1 MKATRLVSFLMTLL
15 LSSAVVAFGQT
26 TGTISGTVTDEKGAV
41 IPSATVT
48 ARNIDRNISRTMQT
62 GSEGHYRF
70 ENLPVG
76 PYEVSVEATG
86 FSKYVQTGI
95 TLILNQNA
103 VVDVSMKTGGVQ
115 EIVTVTENAAIINT
129 SNAEV
134 STQFDSRRLS
144 ELPLGPTRNVLA
156 VALSAPGVSQ
166 LGAGQTGFAAGIS
179 YSSNGGRVRSNNF
192 MVDGQDNNEPGVA
205 GAAQPLN
212 NPDVIQEVRLITN
225 QFLAEYGRNSSSV
238 FNAITKA
245 GTNAYHGSL
254 FWFHNGNALNACS
267 NTDKRAGFC
276 NSASPNPSRQH
287 APFRIENQIGGTI
300 GGPLHLPRFGEGGP
314 TYISG
319 QDRTFF
325 FGSYQRWSDRQLG
338 SGTTLN
344 GAPTAEG
351 RQILQA
357 AAGNLPQVAAL
368 LKHLPAAQTPINR
381 SAPFTVNGQS
391 FSVPLGSLTGST
403 AFFFD
408 NHQAS
413 FRLDHNLSSN
423 HILTARY
430 LFSDSD
436 TGGTGQATPPGL
448 TTQNVNRQQTLALS
462 HVGTF
467 SPTVVNE
474 LRVGYQ
480 RFATVTS
487 ASDPVSEEIPSL
499 EISELGLT
507 GFNAANSRTAIGLAV
522 NLPQF
527 RTNNIYQIQ
536 DNLAWSKGNHAIKLG
551 TNIIENRIQSFFFP
565 TIRGLLRYATLDAFV
580 NDFAQAANINKPL
593 PGGEAINNYNWFDV
607 HFYAQDEWKIRP
619 NFSLTYGLRYE
630 RPGEATLSLLES
642 NERIVNLAGGDS
654 RFALQPVPKVDKN
667 NFQPRLGFNWNP
679 RTDPDGILGFIT
691 GGDKL
696 VFRGGYAVTHDY
708 TFINIALNVASSF
721 PFVAAVSLPTDSN
734 FAGAASVSDAFTRL
748 PNVSNAGVNPNTFTR
763 TIVGEDFRSPYYQS
777 FSFEAQRELGTNVV
791 FRLGYVGSKGSALFQ
806 TLDGNPRRLE
816 TLSPAICNPT
826 FTGPNADSCRV
837 DRSAAV
843 VRLRANAASS
853 IYHSMQA
860 SMEKRLSRGFSAGVH
875 YTWSSFI
882 DSASEIFNPSSGEV
896 AVSQDSFNRS
906 SDRARSTYDRPH
918 RLTGNFVYE
927 LPWFQNQ
934 SGFKGHLLGGWQIN
948 GFFTF
953 QSGAPF
959 TVLNGSDPAGTL
971 SGINTLVGDAIR
983 PNVFTNLDVSRMTVS
998 ELFGIDQ
1005 GLRAQAILRAQQ
1017 IFASLANPQPGPLP
1031 GPPLPFTL
1039 FTAPQGRIVP
1049 GPNNT
1054 LRVEVDFLGLPTGRV
1069 GNAGRNI
1076 LRADGINNVDIGIFK
1091 NTRIGE
1097 NQRIQF
1103 RAEFNNATNTR
1114 DFGIPEGRA
1123 NSANF
1128 LNQWG
1133 TNGGNRRIVLGVRY
1147 IF

>member
-1 MKATRLVSFLMTLL
+1 
-15 LSSAVVAFGQT
+15 
-26 TGTISGTVTDEKGAV
+26 
-41 IPSATVT
+41 
-48 ARNIDRNISRTMQT
+48 
-62 GSEGHYRF
+62 
-70 ENLPVG
+70 
-76 PYEVSVEATG
+76 
-86 FSKYVQTGI
+86 KYVQTGI

-103 VVDVSMKTGGVQ
+103 VVDVSLKAGGVQ
-115 EIVTVTENAAIINT
+115 EVVNVTENAAIINT

-166 LGAGQTGFAAGIS
+166 LGAGQTGFANGIS

-212 NPDVIQEVRLITN
+212 NPDLIQEVRLITN

-245 GTNAYHGSL
+245 GTNNYHGSL
-254 FWFHNGNALNACS
+254 FWFHNSNALNACS

-276 NSASPNPSRQH
+276 NPNAALESRQH
-287 APFRIENQIGGTI
+287 APFRIENQMGGTF

-314 TYISG
+314 AIINGSN
-319 QDRTFF
+319 RTFF

-344 GAPTAEG
+344 GALTAQG
-351 RQILQA
+351 RATLAA
-357 AAGNLPQVAAL
+357 AAGNLPQVQAL
-368 LKHLPAAQTPINR
+368 LNHLPAAQTPTNQTA
-381 SAPFTVNGQS
+381 SFNFGGQNFT
-391 FSVPLGSLTGST
+391 VPLGSLTGST

-413 FRLDHNLSSN
+413 FRVDHNFNSN
-423 HILTARY
+423 HQLTGRY

-448 TTQNVNRQQTLALS
+448 TTQNLARVQTVSLA

-474 LRVGYQ
+474 LRLGYQ

-487 ASDPVSEEIPSL
+487 ATDPRSEEIPSI
-499 EISELGLT
+499 EISELGLI

-536 DNLAWSKGNHAIKLG
+536 DNLSWTTGNHAIKVG

-565 TIRGLLRYATLDAFV
+565 TIRGLLRYATLNAFV
-580 NDFAQAANINKPL
+580 NDFAEAANINKPL

-607 HFYAQDEWKIRP
+607 HFYGQDEWKIRP

-630 RPGEATLSLLES
+630 RPGEATLSLLTA
-642 NERIVNLAGGDS
+642 NERIVQTAGGDE
-654 RFALQPVPKVDKN
+654 RFAMNPVPQIDTN

-679 RTDPDGILGFIT
+679 RTDSDGILGFIT

-721 PFVAAVSLPTDSN
+721 PFVAAVSLPANVT
-734 FAGAASVSDAFTRL
+734 FAGAASVPNAFTRL
-748 PNVSNAGVNPNTFTR
+748 PNVSNAGVNPNEFTR
-763 TIVGEDFRSPYYQS
+763 TVVGEDFRSPYYQS
-777 FSFEAQRELGTNVV
+777 FSFEAQREVGTNVV
-791 FRLGYVGSKGSALFQ
+791 LRVGYVGSKGSALFQ
-806 TLDGNPRRLE
+806 TLDGNPRRLN
-816 TLSPAICNPT
+816 TLSPNTCTPT

-837 DRSAAV
+837 NRTQAV
-843 VRLRANAASS
+843 IRLRANAASS
-853 IYHSMQA
+853 IYHSLQA
-860 SMEKRLSRGFSAGVH
+860 SMEKRLSRGVSAGVH

-882 DSASEIFNPSSGEV
+882 DTASEIFNPSSGEV

-906 SDRARSTYDRPH
+906 TDRGRSTYDRPH

-927 LPWFQNQ
+927 LPWFQEQN
-934 SGFKGHLLGGWQIN
+934 GFKGHLLGGWQIN

-959 TVLNGSDPAGTL
+959 TVLNGSDPAGAL

-983 PNVFTNLDVSRMTVS
+983 PNIASGLPLGGMTVP
-998 ELFGIDQ
+998 EIIAAG
-1005 GLRAQAILRAQQ
+1005 G
-1017 IFASLANPQPGPLP
+1017 ASLFQRI
-1031 GPPLPFTL
+1031 
-1039 FTAPQGRIVP
+1039 TAAQ
-1049 GPNNT
+1049 
-1054 LRVEVDFLGLPTGRV
+1054 RV

-1076 LRADGINNVDIGIFK
+1076 LRADGINNIDLGIFK
-1091 NTRIGE
+1091 NTSIGE
-1097 NQRIQF
+1097 NQRIQL

-1114 DFGIPEGRA
+1114 DFGIPEGRV
-1123 NSANF
+1123 NSTNF

-1133 TNGGNRRIVLGVRY
+1133 TSGGNRRIVLGLRY

>member
-1 MKATRLVSFLMTLL
+1 LPAAAVQSSGGEWNVCCFCGLRPFLEKSFETNLHSGIRRPQASTANTNEKEMIMKATRFLPFLIAVLL
-15 LSSAVVAFGQT
+15 GSSIVAFSQT
-26 TGTISGTVTDEKGAV
+26 TGRISGTVTDEKGAV
-41 IPSATVT
+41 IANASVAV
-48 ARNIDRNISRTMQT
+48 RNTQTNITHERQT
-62 GSEGHYRF
+62 GEDGQYRF
-70 ENLPVG
+70 ESLPVG
-76 PYEVSVEATG
+76 PYEVTVQATG
-86 FSKYVQTGI
+86 FSKHVQSGI
-95 TLILNQNA
+95 TLVLNQNA
-103 VVDVSMKTGGVQ
+103 VVDVSLKAGGVQ
-115 EIVTVTENAAIINT
+115 EVVNVVENAAIINT

-166 LGAGQTGFAAGIS
+166 LGAGQTGFSAGIN

-212 NPDVIQEVRLITN
+212 NPDLIQEVRLITN

-245 GTNAYHGSL
+245 GTNNYHGSL
-254 FWFHNGNALNACS
+254 FWFHNSNALNACS

-276 NSASPNPSRQH
+276 NPNAVLESRRH
-287 APFRIENQIGGTI
+287 APFRIENQMGGTF

-319 QDRTFF
+319 ANRTFF

-344 GAPTAEG
+344 GAPTAAG
-351 RQILQA
+351 RAVLA
-357 AAGNLPQVAAL
+357 NAAGHLPQVQAL
-368 LKHLPAAQTPINR
+368 LNHLPAAQAST
-381 SAPFTVNGQS
+381 GQS
-391 FSVPLGSLTGST
+391 ASFTLGGQTFNVPLGSLTGST

-408 NHQAS
+408 NHQTS
-413 FRLDHNLSSN
+413 FRVDHNFNSN
-423 HILTARY
+423 HQLTGRY

-448 TTQNVNRQQTLALS
+448 TTQNVARVQTLSLA
-462 HVGTF
+462 HMGTF

-487 ASDPVSEEIPSL
+487 ASDPRSEEIPSL
-499 EISELGLT
+499 EISELGLI
-507 GFNAANSRTAIGLAV
+507 GFNAAASRTAIGLAV

-536 DNLAWSKGNHAIKLG
+536 DNLSWTTGNHAIKVG
-551 TNIIENRIQSFFFP
+551 TNIVENRIQSFFFP
-565 TIRGLLRYATLDAFV
+565 TIRGLLRYATLNAFV
-580 NDFAQAANINKPL
+580 NDFAEAANINKPL

-607 HFYAQDEWKIRP
+607 HFYGQDEWKIRP

-630 RPGEATLSLLES
+630 RPGEATLSLLPA
-642 NERIVNLAGGDS
+642 NERIVQIAGGDT
-654 RFALQPVPKVDKN
+654 RFGLTPVPKIDKN

-679 RTDPDGILGFIT
+679 RTDPDGILGFVT

-721 PFVAAVSLPTDSN
+721 PFVAAVSLPANAT
-734 FAGAASVSDAFTRL
+734 FAGAASVPNAFTTL
-748 PNVSNAGVNPNTFTR
+748 PNVSNAGVDPNSFTR

-806 TLDGNPRRLE
+806 TIDGNPRLPNC
-816 TLSPAICNPT
+816 TPT
-826 FTGPNADSCRV
+826 STNNCRV
-837 DRSAAV
+837 NRSQAV
-843 VRLRANAASS
+843 IRLRANAASS

-860 SMEKRLSRGFSAGVH
+860 SMEKRLSRGFSAGLH

-882 DSASEIFNPSSGEV
+882 DTASEIFNPSSGEV

-918 RLTGNFVYE
+918 RLTGNFVFE
-927 LPWFQNQ
+927 LPWFQDQ
-934 SGFKGHLLGGWQIN
+934 TGWRGHLLGGWQVN

-959 TVLNGSDPAGTL
+959 TVLNGSDPAGAL

-983 PNVFTNLDVSRMTVS
+983 PNIATTQPLTGMTVP
-998 ELFGIDQ
+998 EILAAGGAGLFQRITA
-1005 GLRAQAILRAQQ
+1005 AQ
-1017 IFASLANPQPGPLP
+1017 
-1031 GPPLPFTL
+1031 
-1039 FTAPQGRIVP
+1039 
-1049 GPNNT
+1049 
-1054 LRVEVDFLGLPTGRV
+1054 RV

-1076 LRADGINNVDIGIFK
+1076 LRADGINNVDFGIFK
-1091 NTRIGE
+1091 NTSIGE
-1097 NQRIQF
+1097 TQRIQF

-1114 DFGIPEGRA
+1114 DFGIPEGRV
-1123 NSANF
+1123 NSTNF

>member
-1 MKATRLVSFLMTLL
+1 MNMKGTRLLPLL
-15 LSSAVVAFGQT
+15 IAVLLGSSVVAFGQT
-26 TGTISGTVTDEKGAV
+26 TGRISGTVTDEKGAV
-41 IPSATVT
+41 IANATVS
-48 ARNIDRNISRTMQT
+48 ARNTQTNIAHDRQT
-62 GSEGHYRF
+62 GEDGQYRF
-70 ENLPVG
+70 DTLPVG
-76 PYEVSVEATG
+76 PYEITVQATG
-86 FSKYVQTGI
+86 FAKYVQTGI

-103 VVDVSMKTGGVQ
+103 IVDVSMKTGGVQ
-115 EIVTVTENAAIINT
+115 EVVNVTENAALINQ

-144 ELPLGPTRNVLA
+144 ELPLGPTRNVLT

-212 NPDVIQEVRLITN
+212 NPDLIQEVRLITN

-238 FNAITKA
+238 FNAITKS
-245 GTNAYHGSL
+245 GTNNYHGSL
-254 FWFHNGNALNACS
+254 FWFHNSNALNACS

-276 NSASPNPSRQH
+276 NPNAALESRRQ
-287 APFRIENQIGGTI
+287 APFRIENQIGGTF

-319 QDRTFF
+319 ANRTFF

-344 GAPTAEG
+344 GAPTEAG
-351 RQILQA
+351 RQILA
-357 AAGNLPQVAAL
+357 NAAGHLPQVQAL
-368 LKHLPAAQTPINR
+368 LRHLPAAQTPTNQT
-381 SAPFTVNGQS
+381 APFTINGQN
-391 FSVPLGSLTGST
+391 FVVPLGSLTGST

-413 FRLDHNLSSN
+413 LRVDHNFNSN
-423 HILTARY
+423 HQITGRY

-448 TTQNVNRQQTLALS
+448 TTVSPSRVQTVALS

-480 RFATVTS
+480 RFATITN
-487 ASDPVSEEIPSL
+487 ASDPRSEEIPSL
-499 EISELGLT
+499 EISELGLV
-507 GFNAANSRTAIGLAV
+507 GFNAAASRTAIGLAV

-536 DNLAWSKGNHAIKLG
+536 NNLSWLRGNHAFKFG
-551 TNIIENRIQSFFFP
+551 TNIVENRIQSFFFP
-565 TIRGLLRYATLDAFV
+565 TIRGLLRYATLNAFV
-580 NDFAQAANINKPL
+580 NDFAEAANINKPL
-593 PGGEAINNYNWFDV
+593 PGGEAVNNYNWFDV
-607 HFYAQDEWKIRP
+607 HFYGQDEWKIRP

-630 RPGEATLSLLES
+630 RPGEATLSLLEA
-642 NERIVNLAGGDS
+642 NERIVQTAGGDA
-654 RFALQPVPKVDKN
+654 RFAFTPVPQIDKN
-667 NFQPRLGFNWNP
+667 NFQPRIGFNWNP
-679 RTDPDGILGFIT
+679 RTDPEGILGFVT

-696 VFRGGYAVTHDY
+696 VFRGGYAITHDY

-721 PFVAAVSLPTDSN
+721 PFVAAVSLPANVT
-734 FAGAASVSDAFTRL
+734 FAGAASVPNAFTRL
-748 PNVSNAGVNPNTFTR
+748 PNVSNAGVNPAEFTR

-806 TLDGNPRRLE
+806 TLDGNPRRLN
-816 TLSPAICNPT
+816 TLTPNTCTPT

-837 DRSAAV
+837 DRTAAV

-853 IYHSMQA
+853 IYHSLQA
-860 SMEKRLSRGFSAGVH
+860 SMEKRLSRGVSAGIH

-882 DSASEIFNPSSGEV
+882 DTASEIFNPSSGEV

-906 SDRARSTYDRPH
+906 TDRGRSTYDRPH

-927 LPWFQNQ
+927 LPWFQDQN
-934 SGFKGHLLGGWQIN
+934 GFKGRLLGGWQLN

-971 SGINTLVGDAIR
+971 AGINTLVGDAIR
-983 PNVFTNLDVSRMTVS
+983 PNVATNLALGGMTVP
-998 ELFGIDQ
+998 E
-1005 GLRAQAILRAQQ
+1005 ILA
-1017 IFASLANPQPGPLP
+1017 AGGA
-1031 GPPLPFTL
+1031 TL
-1039 FTAPQGRIVP
+1039 FQRITAAQ
-1049 GPNNT
+1049 
-1054 LRVEVDFLGLPTGRV
+1054 RV

-1076 LRADGINNVDIGIFK
+1076 LRADGINNVDLGIFK
-1091 NTRIGE
+1091 NTTIGE
-1097 NQRIQF
+1097 NQRLQF

-1114 DFGIPEGRA
+1114 DFGIPEGRV

-1133 TNGGNRRIVLGVRY
+1133 TNGGNRRIVLGLRY

>member
-1 MKATRLVSFLMTLL
+1 MKATRFLPFLLAVL
-15 LSSAVVAFGQT
+15 LSSSVVAFGQT

-41 IPSATVT
+41 IHNASVT
-48 ARNIDRNISRTMQT
+48 ARNTERSISRTLQT
-62 GSEGHYRF
+62 GSDGNYRF

-76 PYEVSVEATG
+76 PYEITVEATG
-86 FSKYVQTGI
+86 FAKYVQSGI

-103 VVDVSMKTGGVQ
+103 VVDVSMKTGGVT
-115 EIVTVTENAAIINT
+115 EVVNVTENAAIINT

-212 NPDVIQEVRLITN
+212 NPDLIQEVRLITN

-245 GTNAYHGSL
+245 GTNDYHGSV
-254 FWFHNGNALNACS
+254 FWFHNSNALNACS

-276 NSASPNPSRQH
+276 NPNATNLSRRH
-287 APFRIENQIGGTI
+287 APFRIENQIGGTF

-314 TYISG
+314 SYISG
-319 QDRTFF
+319 ADRTFF

-351 RQILQA
+351 RAVLQA
-357 AAGNLPQVAAL
+357 AAGNLPHVAAL
-368 LKHLPAAQTPINR
+368 LKHLPTAQASINKN
-381 SAPFTVNGQS
+381 ATFTFNGQN
-391 FSVPLGSLTGST
+391 FTVPLGSLTGST

-408 NHQAS
+408 NHQTS
-413 FRLDHNLSSN
+413 FRVDHNLSNN
-423 HILTARY
+423 HIFTARY

-448 TTQNVNRQQTLALS
+448 TTSNVARQQTLSLS

-467 SPTVVNE
+467 SPTLVNE

-499 EISELGLT
+499 EISELGLI

-536 DNLAWSKGNHAIKLG
+536 DNLAWTHGNHATKLG
-551 TNIIENRIQSFFFP
+551 TNIIQNRIQSFFFP
-565 TIRGLLRYATLDAFV
+565 TIRGLLRYATLNSFV
-580 NDFAQAANINKPL
+580 NDFAEAANINKPL

-607 HFYAQDEWKIRP
+607 HFYGQDEWKIRP

-630 RPGEATLSLLES
+630 RPGEATLSLLPA
-642 NERIVNLAGGDS
+642 NERIVGLAGGDQ
-654 RFALQPVPKVDKN
+654 RFELQPVPKIDKN
-667 NFQPRLGFNWNP
+667 NFQPRFGFNWNP
-679 RTDPDGILGFIT
+679 RTDPGGVLGFIT

-696 VFRGGYAVTHDY
+696 VFRGGYAVTNDY

-721 PFVAAVSLPTDSN
+721 PFVAAVSLPANTT
-734 FAGAASVSDAFTRL
+734 FAGAASVPNAFARL
-748 PNVSNAGVNPNTFTR
+748 PNVSNAGVNPNEFTR

-777 FSFEAQRELGTNVV
+777 FSFEMQRELGTNVV
-791 FRLGYVGSKGSALFQ
+791 FRLGYVGSKGTALFQ
-806 TLDGNPRRLE
+806 TLDGNPRRLN
-816 TLSPAICNPT
+816 TLAPATCTPT

-837 DRSAAV
+837 NKTAAV

-853 IYHSMQA
+853 IYHSLQA
-860 SMEKRLSRGFSAGVH
+860 STEKRLSRGFSAGVH

-906 SDRARSTYDRPH
+906 ADRARSTYDRPH

-927 LPWFQNQ
+927 LPWFQSQ
-934 SGFKGHLLGGWQIN
+934 SGLKGHMLGGWQIN

-959 TVLNGSDPAGTL
+959 TVLNGSDPAGAL

-983 PNVFTNLDVSRMTVS
+983 PNLNTNLPIGGMTIS
-998 ELFGIDQ
+998 EIIAAG
-1005 GLRAQAILRAQQ
+1005 G
-1017 IFASLANPQPGPLP
+1017 ASLFQRI
-1031 GPPLPFTL
+1031 
-1039 FTAPQGRIVP
+1039 TAAQ
-1049 GPNNT
+1049 
-1054 LRVEVDFLGLPTGRV
+1054 RV

-1076 LRADGINNVDIGIFK
+1076 LRADGINNLDLGIFK
-1091 NTRIGE
+1091 NTSIGE
-1097 NQRIQF
+1097 NQRLQF
-1103 RAEFNNATNTR
+1103 RVEFNNATNTR
-1114 DFGIPEGRA
+1114 DFGIPEGRV
-1123 NSANF
+1123 NSSNF

>member
-1 MKATRLVSFLMTLL
+1 MKATSYLSLLLAVL
-15 LSSAVVAFGQT
+15 LSSSVVALGQT

-41 IPSATVT
+41 IPNANVT
-48 ARNIDRNISRTMQT
+48 ARNIERNISRNLQT
-62 GSEGHYRF
+62 GSDGNYRF

-86 FSKYVQTGI
+86 FSKYVQSGI

-103 VVDVSMKTGGVQ
+103 VVDVSMKPGGVQ
-115 EIVTVTENAAIINT
+115 EVVNVTENAAIINT

-212 NPDVIQEVRLITN
+212 NPDLIQEVRLITN

-245 GTNAYHGSL
+245 GTNNYHGSL
-254 FWFHNGNALNACS
+254 FWFHNSNALNACS

-276 NSASPNPSRQH
+276 NANATDPSKQH
-287 APFRIENQIGGTI
+287 APFRIENQIGGTF

-314 TYISG
+314 SYISG
-319 QDRTFF
+319 KDRTFF

-338 SGTTLN
+338 SGTSLD
-344 GAPTAEG
+344 GAPTTEG
-351 RQILQA
+351 RAILQA
-357 AAGNLPQVAAL
+357 AAGNLPHVAAL
-368 LKHLPAAQTPINR
+368 LKHLPAAQAPINKTA
-381 SAPFTVNGQS
+381 SFTLNGQS
-391 FSVPLGSLTGST
+391 FTVPLGRLTGASS
-403 AFFFD
+403 FFFD

-413 FRLDHNLSSN
+413 FRVDHNFTSN
-423 HILTARY
+423 HIFTARY
-430 LFSDSD
+430 LYSDSD
-436 TGGTGQATPPGL
+436 TGGTGQVTPPGL
-448 TTQNVNRQQTLALS
+448 TTSNVARQQTLALS

-499 EISELGLT
+499 EISELGLI

-536 DNLAWSKGNHAIKLG
+536 DNLAWNHGNHAIKLG
-551 TNIIENRIQSFFFP
+551 TNIIQNRIQSFFFP
-565 TIRGLLRYATLDAFV
+565 TIRGLLRYATLNSFV
-580 NDFAQAANINKPL
+580 NDFAEAANINKPL

-607 HFYAQDEWKIRP
+607 HFYGQDEWKIRP
-619 NFSLTYGLRYE
+619 NFALTYGLRYE
-630 RPGEATLSLLES
+630 RPGEATLSLLPA
-642 NERIVNLAGGDS
+642 NERIVGIAGGDP
-654 RFALQPVPKVDKN
+654 RFAWEPVPKIDKN

-679 RTDPDGILGFIT
+679 RTDPEGILGFVT

-721 PFVAAVSLPTDSN
+721 PFVAAVSLPANAT
-734 FAGAASVSDAFTRL
+734 FAGNASVPNAFTRL
-748 PNVSNAGVNPNTFTR
+748 PNVSNAGVNPNEFTR
-763 TIVGEDFRSPYYQS
+763 TIVGSDFRSPYYQS

-791 FRLGYVGSKGSALFQ
+791 VRLGYVGSKGTGLFQ
-806 TLDGNPRRLE
+806 TLDGNPRRLDV
-816 TLSPAICNPT
+816 PANCNPT
-826 FTGPNADSCRV
+826 FTGANPDSCRV
-837 DRSAAV
+837 NRNAAV

-853 IYHSMQA
+853 IYHSLQS
-860 SMEKRLSRGFSAGVH
+860 SMEKRLSRGVSAGVH

-906 SDRARSTYDRPH
+906 ADRARSTYDRPH

-934 SGFKGHLLGGWQIN
+934 SGLKGHLLGGWQIN

-959 TVLNGSDPAGTL
+959 TVLNGSDPAGAL

-983 PNVFTNLDVSRMTVS
+983 PNVYTNLDVSRMTIS
-998 ELFGIDQ
+998 ELFAADQ
-1005 GLRAQAILRAQQ
+1005 LLRNQAIAQAQAIFLTIQ
-1017 IFASLANPQPGPLP
+1017 NKVVGPLP
-1031 GPPLPFTL
+1031 GPPLPNTL
-1039 FTAPQGRIVP
+1039 FTVSRGKIVQNKD
-1049 GPNNT
+1049 GSFS
-1054 LRVEVDFLGLPTGRV
+1054 VVVDFLGLPTGRT
-1069 GNAGRNI
+1069 GTAGRNI
-1076 LRADGINNVDIGIFK
+1076 LRADGINNVDLGIFK

-1097 NQRIQF
+1097 NQRLQF

>member
-1 MKATRLVSFLMTLL
+1 MKATRFLLLFLAVL
-15 LSSAVVAFGQT
+15 LSSSVVAFGQT

-41 IPSATVT
+41 ITNATVT
-48 ARNIDRNISRTMQT
+48 ARNTERNISRNLQT
-62 GSEGHYRF
+62 GGDGNYRF

-95 TLILNQNA
+95 TLVLNQNA
-103 VVDVSMKTGGVQ
+103 VVDVSMKPGGVQ
-115 EIVTVTENAAIINT
+115 EVVNVTENAAIINT

-144 ELPLGPTRNVLA
+144 ELPLGPTRNVLG

-212 NPDVIQEVRLITN
+212 NPDLIQEVRLITN

-245 GTNAYHGSL
+245 GTNNYHGSL
-254 FWFHNGNALNACS
+254 FWFHNSNALNACS

-276 NSASPNPSRQH
+276 NANATIPSRQH
-287 APFRIENQIGGTI
+287 APFRIENQIGGTV

-314 TYISG
+314 THISG
-319 QDRTFF
+319 RDRTFF

-351 RQILQA
+351 RAILQA
-357 AAGNLPQVAAL
+357 AAGGLPHVAAL
-368 LKHLPAAQTPINR
+368 LKHLPVAQQSINKN
-381 SAPFTVNGQS
+381 ATFTLNGQN
-391 FSVPLGSLTGST
+391 FTVPLGSLTGST

-413 FRLDHNLSSN
+413 FRVDHNFNSN
-423 HILTARY
+423 HIFTARY
-430 LFSDSD
+430 LYSDSD
-436 TGGTGQATPPGL
+436 TGGTGQATPTGL
-448 TTQNVNRQQTLALS
+448 TTSNVARQQTVALS
-462 HVGTF
+462 HIGTF

-474 LRVGYQ
+474 LRLGYQ

-499 EISELGLT
+499 EISELGLI
-507 GFNAANSRTAIGLAV
+507 GFNAAASRTAIGLAV

-536 DNLAWSKGNHAIKLG
+536 DNLAWNKGNHAIKLG
-551 TNIIENRIQSFFFP
+551 TNIIENRIQSFFVP
-565 TIRGLLRYATLDAFV
+565 TIRGLLRYATLNSFV
-580 NDFAQAANINKPL
+580 NDFAEAANINKPL

-607 HFYAQDEWKIRP
+607 HFYGQDEWKIRP
-619 NFSLTYGLRYE
+619 NFALTYGLRYE
-630 RPGEATLSLLES
+630 RPGEATLSLLPS
-642 NERIVNLAGGDS
+642 NERIVSVAGGDP
-654 RFALQPVPKVDKN
+654 RFAMQPVPKVDKN

-679 RTDPDGILGFIT
+679 RTDPDGILGFLT

-721 PFVAAVSLPTDSN
+721 PFIAAVSLPTN
-734 FAGAASVSDAFTRL
+734 QTFAGAASVPNAFTRL
-748 PNVSNAGVNPNTFTR
+748 PGISNAGVNPNEFTR
-763 TIVGEDFRSPYYQS
+763 TIVGGDFRSPYYQS

-791 FRLGYVGSKGSALFQ
+791 FRLGYVGSKGTALFQ
-806 TLDGNPRRLE
+806 TLDGNPRRLDVLG
-816 TLSPAICNPT
+816 TTCNPT
-826 FTGPNADSCRV
+826 FTGANADSCRV
-837 DRSAAV
+837 NRTAAV

-853 IYHSMQA
+853 IYHSLQG

-882 DSASEIFNPSSGEV
+882 DSASEVFNPSSGEV
-896 AVSQDSFNRS
+896 AVSQDSFNRAA
-906 SDRARSTYDRPH
+906 DRGRSTYDRPH

-927 LPWFQNQ
+927 LPWFQDQ
-934 SGFKGHLLGGWQIN
+934 TGFKGHLLGGWQVN

-959 TVLNGSDPAGTL
+959 TVLNGSDPAGAL

-983 PNVFTNLDVSRMTVS
+983 PNLVTTLPLSTMTVP
-998 ELFGIDQ
+998 E
-1005 GLRAQAILRAQQ
+1005 ILAAGG
-1017 IFASLANPQPGPLP
+1017 ASLFQRI
-1031 GPPLPFTL
+1031 
-1039 FTAPQGRIVP
+1039 TAAQ
-1049 GPNNT
+1049 
-1054 LRVEVDFLGLPTGRV
+1054 RV
-1069 GNAGRNI
+1069 GTAGRNI
-1076 LRADGINNVDIGIFK
+1076 LRADGINNLDLGIFK
-1091 NTRIGE
+1091 NTSIGE

-1114 DFGIPEGRA
+1114 DFGIPEGRV
-1123 NSANF
+1123 NSSNF

-1133 TNGGNRRIVLGVRY
+1133 TNGGNRRIVLGLRY

>member
-1 MKATRLVSFLMTLL
+1 MKALRLLPLL
-15 LSSAVVAFGQT
+15 LTFLLSTSIVALGQT
-26 TGTISGTVTDEKGAV
+26 TATISGTVTDEKGAV
-41 IPSATVT
+41 IPNATVT
-48 ARNIDRNISRTMQT
+48 ARNLDRNISRTLQT
-62 GSEGHYRF
+62 GSEGTYRF

-76 PYEVSVEATG
+76 PYEVTVEATG
-86 FSKYVQTGI
+86 FSKYVQSGI
-95 TLILNQNA
+95 TLILNQKA
-103 VVDVSMKTGGVQ
+103 VVDVSMRAGGVQ
-115 EIVTVTENAAIINT
+115 EVVNVTENAALINT

-144 ELPLGPTRNVLA
+144 ELPLGPTRNVLG

-212 NPDVIQEVRLITN
+212 NPDLIQEVRLITN

-245 GTNAYHGSL
+245 GTNNYHGSL
-254 FWFHNGNALNACS
+254 FWFHNSNALNACS

-276 NSASPNPSRQH
+276 NANSANPSRQH
-287 APFRIENQIGGTI
+287 APFRIENQIGGTV

-314 TYISG
+314 THISG
-319 QDRTFF
+319 TNRTFF

-351 RQILQA
+351 RQVLQA
-357 AAGNLPQVAAL
+357 AAGNLPHVAAL
-368 LKHLPAAQTPINR
+368 LKHLPVAQAPIGR
-381 SAPFTVNGQS
+381 SASFTLNGQN
-391 FSVPLGSLTGST
+391 FNVPLGSLTGST

-413 FRLDHNLSSN
+413 LRLDHNLSSN
-423 HILTARY
+423 HVITGRY

-499 EISELGLT
+499 EISELGLI
-507 GFNAANSRTAIGLAV
+507 GFNAAASRTAIGLAV

-527 RTNNIYQIQ
+527 RTNNIYQLQ
-536 DNLAWSKGNHAIKLG
+536 NNLSWTRDNHAFKFG
-551 TNIIENRIQSFFFP
+551 ANIIENRIQSFFFP
-565 TIRGLLRYATLDAFV
+565 TIRGLLRYATLNAFV
-580 NDFAQAANINKPL
+580 NDFAEAANINKPL

-607 HFYAQDEWKIRP
+607 HFYGQDEWKIKP
-619 NFSLTYGLRYE
+619 NFSLTFGLRYE

-642 NERIVNLAGGDS
+642 NERIVDVAGGDT
-654 RFALQPVPKVDKN
+654 RFALSPVPKVDKN
-667 NFQPRLGFNWNP
+667 NFQPRFGFNWNP
-679 RTDPDGILGFIT
+679 RTDADGPLGFLT

-721 PFVAAVSLPTDSN
+721 PFVAAVSLPANVT
-734 FAGAASVSDAFTRL
+734 FAGAASVANAFTRL
-748 PNVSNAGVNPNTFTR
+748 PNVSNAGVNPNEFTR
-763 TIVGEDFRSPYYQS
+763 TVVGEDFRSPYYQS

-816 TLSPAICNPT
+816 TLSPNSCTPT
-826 FTGPNADSCRV
+826 FTGPNPDSCRV
-837 DRSAAV
+837 NRTAAV

-896 AVSQDSFNRS
+896 AVSQDSFNRNA
-906 SDRARSTYDRPH
+906 DRARSTYDRPH

-927 LPWFQNQ
+927 LPWFQDQ
-934 SGFKGHLLGGWQIN
+934 SGFKGRILGGWQLN

-959 TVLNGSDPAGTL
+959 TVLNGSDPAGAL

-983 PNVFTNLDVSRMTVS
+983 PNLNTNLSLGNMTIPEVIAAGGAG
-998 ELFGIDQ
+998 LFQ
-1005 GLRAQAILRAQQ
+1005 
-1017 IFASLANPQPGPLP
+1017 
-1031 GPPLPFTL
+1031 
-1039 FTAPQGRIVP
+1039 RITNVQ
-1049 GPNNT
+1049 
-1054 LRVEVDFLGLPTGRV
+1054 RV
-1069 GNAGRNI
+1069 GSAGRNI
-1076 LRADGINNVDIGIFK
+1076 LRADGINNLDLGIFK

-1097 NQRIQF
+1097 NQRLQL

-1114 DFGIPEGRA
+1114 DFGIPEGRV
-1123 NSANF
+1123 NSTNF

-1133 TNGGNRRIVLGVRY
+1133 TNGGNRRVVVGLRY

>member
-1 MKATRLVSFLMTLL
+1 MKVTRLLLLLLAVL
-15 LSSAVVAFGQT
+15 LSSSVVALGQT
-26 TGTISGTVTDEKGAV
+26 TAGTISGTVTDEKGAV
-41 IPSATVT
+41 IPNATVT
-48 ARNIDRNISRTMQT
+48 ARNIERNISRNLQT
-62 GSEGHYRF
+62 GSDGKYRF
-70 ENLPVG
+70 ENMPVG

-86 FSKYVQTGI
+86 FSKYVQQGI
-95 TLILNQNA
+95 TLVLNQNA
-103 VVDVSMKTGGVQ
+103 VIDVSLKAGGVQ

-212 NPDVIQEVRLITN
+212 NPDLIQEVRLITN

-245 GTNAYHGSL
+245 GTNNYHGSL
-254 FWFHNGNALNACS
+254 FWFHNSNALNACS
-267 NTDKRAGFC
+267 NTDKGAGFC
-276 NSASPNPSRQH
+276 NAASTNPSRQH
-287 APFRIENQIGGTI
+287 APFRIENQIGGTF
-300 GGPLHLPRFGEGGP
+300 GGPLHIPRFGEGGP
-314 TYISG
+314 GYISG
-319 QDRTFF
+319 LNRTFF

-357 AAGNLPQVAAL
+357 AAGNLPHVAAL
-368 LKHLPAAQTPINR
+368 LKHLPAAQAPINR
-381 SAPFTVNGQS
+381 TAPFTINGQS
-391 FSVPLGSLTGST
+391 FNVPLGSLTGST

-413 FRLDHNLSSN
+413 FRVDHNFTSN
-423 HILTARY
+423 HIITGRY

-448 TTQNVNRQQTLALS
+448 TTQNVNRQQTLSLS

-536 DNLAWSKGNHAIKLG
+536 DNLAWTRGNHAIKLG

-565 TIRGLLRYATLDAFV
+565 TIRGLLRYATLNSFV

-607 HFYAQDEWKIRP
+607 HFYGQDEWKIRP

-630 RPGEATLSLLES
+630 RPGEATLSLLPA
-642 NERIVNLAGGDS
+642 NERIIGLAGDDP
-654 RFALQPVPKVDKN
+654 RFALAPVPKIDKN
-667 NFQPRLGFNWNP
+667 NFQPRIGFNWNP

-696 VFRGGYAVTHDY
+696 VFRGGYSVTHDY

-721 PFVAAVSLPTDSN
+721 PFVAAVSLPANAT
-734 FAGAASVSDAFTRL
+734 FAGAVSVPNAFATL

-763 TIVGEDFRSPYYQS
+763 TVVGEDFRSPYYQS

-791 FRLGYVGSKGSALFQ
+791 FRLGYVGSKGNALFQ
-806 TLDGNPRRLE
+806 TLDGNPRRLDV
-816 TLSPAICNPT
+816 PANCNPT
-826 FTGPNADSCRV
+826 LTDSCRV
-837 DRSAAV
+837 NRTQAV
-843 VRLRANAASS
+843 VRLRANAAAS
-853 IYHSMQA
+853 IYHSLQS
-860 SMEKRLSRGFSAGVH
+860 SMEKRLSRGVSAGVH

-882 DSASEIFNPSSGEV
+882 DTASEIFNPSTGEV

-906 SDRARSTYDRPH
+906 TDRARSTYDRPH

-927 LPWFQNQ
+927 LPWFQDQ
-934 SGFKGHLLGGWQIN
+934 KGFKGHLLGGWQLN

-959 TVLNGSDPAGTL
+959 TVLNGSDPAGAL

-983 PNVFTNLDVSRMTVS
+983 PNVFTNLDVSRMTIT

-1005 GLRAQAILRAQQ
+1005 GLRAQAIAQAQ
-1017 IFASLANPQPGPLP
+1017 AIFASIPNPQVGPLG
-1031 GPPLPFTL
+1031 GPALPFTL
-1039 FTAPQGRIVP
+1039 FTAPFGQIVP

-1054 LRVEVDFLGLPTGRV
+1054 LRLEVLFPGIPAGGRL

-1076 LRADGINNVDIGIFK
+1076 LRADGINNIDIGIFK

-1103 RAEFNNATNTR
+1103 RVEFNNATNTR

-1133 TNGGNRRIVLGVRY
+1133 TNGGNRRIVLGLRY

>member
-1 MKATRLVSFLMTLL
+1 MKASRFLPFLIAVL
-15 LSSAVVAFGQT
+15 LSSSIVVLGQT
-26 TGTISGTVTDEKGAV
+26 TGKISGTVTDEKGAV
-41 IPSATVT
+41 ISNATVT
-48 ARNIDRNISRTMQT
+48 VRNTQTNISHDRQT
-62 GSEGHYRF
+62 GEDGQYRF
-70 ENLPVG
+70 ETLPVG
-76 PYEVSVEATG
+76 PYEVTVQATG
-86 FSKYVQTGI
+86 FSKYVQSGI
-95 TLILNQNA
+95 TLVLNQNA
-103 VVDVSMKTGGVQ
+103 VVDVSLKAGGVQ
-115 EIVTVTENAAIINT
+115 EVVNVVENAAIINT

-166 LGAGQTGFAAGIS
+166 LGAGQTGFANGIS

-212 NPDVIQEVRLITN
+212 NPDLIQEVRLITN

-245 GTNAYHGSL
+245 GTNNYHGSL
-254 FWFHNGNALNACS
+254 FWFHNSNALNACS

-276 NSASPNPSRQH
+276 NPNATLESRQH
-287 APFRIENQIGGTI
+287 APFRIENQMGGTL

-314 TYISG
+314 SIIRGTN
-319 QDRTFF
+319 RTFF

-344 GAPTAEG
+344 GALTAQG
-351 RQILQA
+351 RAILQS
-357 AAGNLPQVAAL
+357 AAGDLPQVQAL
-368 LKHLPAAQTPINR
+368 LNHLPAAQTPI
-381 SAPFTVNGQS
+381 SQTASFTRNGQT
-391 FSVPLGSLTGST
+391 FQVPLGSLTGST

-413 FRLDHNLSSN
+413 FRVDHNFNSN
-423 HILTARY
+423 HQLTGRY

-448 TTQNVNRQQTLALS
+448 TTQNVARVQTVSLA
-462 HVGTF
+462 HMGTF

-480 RFATVTS
+480 RFATVTA
-487 ASDPVSEEIPSL
+487 ASDPRSEEIPSI
-499 EISELGLT
+499 EISELGLI
-507 GFNAANSRTAIGLAV
+507 GFNAAASRTAIGLAV

-527 RTNNIYQIQ
+527 RTNNIYQLQ
-536 DNLAWSKGNHAIKLG
+536 DNLSWTTGNHAIKVG
-551 TNIIENRIQSFFFP
+551 ANIIENRIQSFFFP
-565 TIRGLLRYATLDAFV
+565 TIRGLLRYATLNAFV
-580 NDFAQAANINKPL
+580 NDFAEAANINKPL

-607 HFYAQDEWKIRP
+607 HFYGQDEWKIRP

-630 RPGEATLSLLES
+630 RPGEATLSLLEA
-642 NERIVNLAGGDS
+642 NERIVQTAGGDT
-654 RFALQPVPKVDKN
+654 RFAMTPVPQIDKN

-679 RTDPDGILGFIT
+679 RTESGGILGMLT

-696 VFRGGYAVTHDY
+696 VIRGGYAITHDY

-721 PFVAAVSLPTDSN
+721 PYVAAVSLPANAT
-734 FAGAASVSDAFTRL
+734 FAGAASVPQAFTRL
-748 PNVSNAGVNPNTFTR
+748 PAVSNAGVNPNEFTR
-763 TIVGEDFRSPYYQS
+763 TVVGEDFRSPYYQS

-806 TLDGNPRRLE
+806 TLDGNPRRLNVVQG
-816 TLSPAICNPT
+816 TPCTPT

-837 DRSAAV
+837 NPSAAV
-843 VRLRANAASS
+843 VRLRANASSS
-853 IYHSMQA
+853 IYHSLQA
-860 SMEKRLSRGFSAGVH
+860 SMEKRLSKGVSAGVH

-882 DSASEIFNPSSGEV
+882 DTASEIFNPSSGEV

-906 SDRARSTYDRPH
+906 TDRARSTYDRPH

-927 LPWFQNQ
+927 FPWFQNQ
-934 SGFKGHLLGGWQIN
+934 SGWKGHVLGGWQVN

-959 TVLNGSDPAGTL
+959 TVLNGSDPAGAL

-983 PNVFTNLDVSRMTVS
+983 PNLVSNQPLSSMTVP
-998 ELFGIDQ
+998 EIIAAGGAGLFQRITA
-1005 GLRAQAILRAQQ
+1005 AQ
-1017 IFASLANPQPGPLP
+1017 
-1031 GPPLPFTL
+1031 
-1039 FTAPQGRIVP
+1039 
-1049 GPNNT
+1049 
-1054 LRVEVDFLGLPTGRV
+1054 RV
-1069 GNAGRNI
+1069 GSAGRNI
-1076 LRADGINNVDIGIFK
+1076 LRADGINNVDLGIFK
-1091 NTRIGE
+1091 NTAIGE
-1097 NQRIQF
+1097 NQRLQF

-1114 DFGIPEGRA
+1114 DFGIPEGRV
-1123 NSANF
+1123 NSSNF

>member
-1 MKATRLVSFLMTLL
+1 MKKVSWLLLFSLTVLLVSSVT
-15 LSSAVVAFGQT
+15 VFGQT
-26 TGTISGTVTDEKGAV
+26 SGSISGTVTDEKAAV
-41 IPSATVT
+41 IPNANVT
-48 ARNIDRNISRTMQT
+48 ARNTERNISRTVT
-62 GSEGHYRF
+62 TNSEGSYRF

-76 PYEVSVEATG
+76 PYELSVESSG
-86 FSKYVQTGI
+86 FAKYVQTGI
-95 TLILNQNA
+95 ILLLNQNA
-103 VVDVSMKTGGVQ
+103 VVDVALKAGNVQ
-115 EIVTVTENAAIINT
+115 EVVNVTENAALINT

-212 NPDVIQEVRLITN
+212 NPDLIQEVRLITN

-245 GTNAYHGSL
+245 GTNDYHGSL
-254 FWFHNGNALNACS
+254 FFFHNSNALNACS

-276 NSASPNPSRQH
+276 NSAATNPSRQK

-314 TYISG
+314 GFISG
-319 QDRTFF
+319 TNRTFF

-344 GAPTAEG
+344 GAPTEAG
-351 RQILQA
+351 RQILSA
-357 AAGNLPQVAAL
+357 AAGHLPHVAAL
-368 LKHLPAAQTPINR
+368 LSHLPAAQTPI
-381 SAPFTVNGQS
+381 SQTASFTLGGQN
-391 FSVPLGSLTGST
+391 FTVPLGSLTGST

-413 FRLDHNLSSN
+413 LRVDHNFNSN
-423 HILTARY
+423 HLFTARY

-448 TTQNVNRQQTLALS
+448 TTQNVNRQQTLSFA
-462 HVGTF
+462 HIGTF

-474 LRVGYQ
+474 LRLGYQ

-487 ASDPVSEEIPSL
+487 ASDPRSEEIPSL
-499 EISELGLT
+499 EISELGLI
-507 GFNAANSRTAIGLAV
+507 GFNAAASRTAIGLAV

-527 RTNNIYQIQ
+527 RTNNIYQLQ
-536 DNLAWSKGNHAIKLG
+536 DHLAWHKGDHNLKLG

-565 TIRGLLRYATLDAFV
+565 TIRGLLRYASLNSFV
-580 NDFAQAANINKPL
+580 NDFAEAANINKPL

-607 HFYAQDEWKIRP
+607 HLYGQDEWKIRP
-619 NFSLTYGLRYE
+619 NFSLTYGVRYE
-630 RPGEATLSLLES
+630 RPGEATLSLLGA
-642 NERIVNLAGGDS
+642 NERIVGLAGGDE
-654 RFALQPVPKVDKN
+654 RFALSPVPKIDKN
-667 NFQPRLGFNWNP
+667 NFQPRIGFNWNP
-679 RTDPDGILGFIT
+679 RTDADGALGFIT
-691 GGDKL
+691 GGDRL

-721 PFVAAVSLPTDSN
+721 PFVAAVSLPANVN
-734 FAGAASVSDAFTRL
+734 FAGAASVQNAFTRL
-748 PNVSNAGVNPNTFTR
+748 PAVSNAGVNPNEFTR

-777 FSFEAQRELGTNVV
+777 FSLEAQREFGQNVV

-816 TLSPAICNPT
+816 ILSPATCTPT
-826 FTGPNADSCRV
+826 FTGANPDSCRV
-837 DRSAAV
+837 NRSAAV

-882 DSASEIFNPSSGEV
+882 DTASEIFNPSSGEV
-896 AVSQDSFNRS
+896 AVSQDSYNRS
-906 SDRARSTYDRPH
+906 TDRARSTYDRPH

-927 LPWFQNQ
+927 LPWYQNQ
-934 SGFKGHLLGGWQIN
+934 NGFMGHVLGGWQLN

-959 TVLNGSDPAGTL
+959 TVLNGSDPAGAL

-983 PNVFTNLDVSRMTVS
+983 PNLISNLPLSGMTIPEIQAAGGS
-998 ELFGIDQ
+998 SLFQRITA
-1005 GLRAQAILRAQQ
+1005 AQ
-1017 IFASLANPQPGPLP
+1017 
-1031 GPPLPFTL
+1031 
-1039 FTAPQGRIVP
+1039 
-1049 GPNNT
+1049 
-1054 LRVEVDFLGLPTGRV
+1054 RV
-1069 GNAGRNI
+1069 GSAGRNI

-1091 NTRIGE
+1091 NTMIGE

-1114 DFGIPEGRA
+1114 DFGIPEGRV
-1123 NSANF
+1123 NSTNF

-1133 TNGGNRRIVLGVRY
+1133 TNGGNRRIVLGLRY

>member
-1 MKATRLVSFLMTLL
+1 MKATRLLPLLIAVL
-15 LSSAVVAFGQT
+15 LSSSGVALGQT
-26 TGTISGTVTDEKGAV
+26 TGTIFGSVTDEKGAV
-41 IPSATVT
+41 IANSTVT
-48 ARNIDRNISRTMQT
+48 ARNTERNISRSAQT
-62 GSEGHYRF
+62 GNDGNYRF

-76 PYEVSVEATG
+76 PYEVTVEATG
-86 FSKYVQTGI
+86 FSRYVQTGI
-95 TLILNQNA
+95 TLVLNQNA
-103 VVDVSMKTGGVQ
+103 VVDVSMRPGGVQ
-115 EIVTVTENAAIINT
+115 EVVNVTENAALINT

-212 NPDVIQEVRLITN
+212 NPDLIQEVRLITN

-254 FWFHNGNALNACS
+254 FWFHNSNPLNACS
-267 NTDKRAGFC
+267 NTEKRNGFC
-276 NSASPNPSRQH
+276 NPAAIIQSRTH
-287 APFRIENQIGGTI
+287 APFRIENQMGGTI

-319 QDRTFF
+319 RDRTFF
-325 FGSYQRWSDRQLG
+325 FASYQRWSDRQLG

-344 GAPTAEG
+344 GAPTEAG
-351 RQILQA
+351 RQVLQA

-368 LKHLPAAQTPINR
+368 LRHLPAAQTPINQ
-381 SAPFTVNGQS
+381 SASFTLGGQN
-391 FSVPLGSLTGST
+391 FTVPLGSLTGST

-413 FRLDHNLSSN
+413 LRVDHNFN
-423 HILTARY
+423 NNNIFTARY

-436 TGGTGQATPPGL
+436 TGGTGQATPGGL
-448 TTQNVNRQQTLALS
+448 TTQNVNRQQTLSVS

-474 LRVGYQ
+474 VRLGYQ

-487 ASDPVSEEIPSL
+487 ASDPRSEEIPSL
-499 EISELGLT
+499 EISQLGLI
-507 GFNAANSRTAIGLAV
+507 GFNAAVSRTAIGLAV

-536 DNLAWSKGNHAIKLG
+536 DNLAWTRGNHAIKLG
-551 TNIIENRIQSFFFP
+551 TNIIQNRIQSFFFP
-565 TIRGLLRYATLDAFV
+565 TIRGLLRYATLNSFV
-580 NDFAQAANINKPL
+580 NDFAEAANINKPL

-607 HFYAQDEWKIRP
+607 HFYGQDEWKIRP

-630 RPGEATLSLLES
+630 RPGEATLSLLPA
-642 NERIVNLAGGDS
+642 NERIIGLAGGDQ
-654 RFALQPVPKVDKN
+654 RFALQPVPQIDKN

-679 RTDPDGILGFIT
+679 RTDPDGVLGLIT

-696 VFRGGYAVTHDY
+696 VFRGGYAVTNDY

-721 PFVAAVSLPTDSN
+721 PFVAAVSLPANAT
-734 FAGAASVSDAFTRL
+734 FAGAASVPNAFTRL
-748 PNVSNAGVNPNTFTR
+748 ANVSNAGVNPNEFTR

-806 TLDGNPRRLE
+806 TLDGNPRRLN
-816 TLSPAICNPT
+816 TLAPVVCNPT
-826 FTGPNADSCRV
+826 FTGTNPDSCRV
-837 DRSAAV
+837 NRTAAV

-853 IYHSMQA
+853 IYHSLQA
-860 SMEKRLSRGFSAGVH
+860 SMEKRLSEGFSAGVH

-896 AVSQDSFNRS
+896 AVSQDSYNRNA
-906 SDRARSTYDRPH
+906 DRARSTYDRPH

-927 LPWFQNQ
+927 LPWYQ
-934 SGFKGHLLGGWQIN
+934 SQDGFKGHLLGGWQLN

-959 TVLNGSDPAGTL
+959 TVLNGSDPAGAL

-983 PNVFTNLDVSRMTVS
+983 PNLLSSLPLSGMTVP
-998 ELFGIDQ
+998 D
-1005 GLRAQAILRAQQ
+1005 ILGAGG
-1017 IFASLANPQPGPLP
+1017 ASLFQRI
-1031 GPPLPFTL
+1031 
-1039 FTAPQGRIVP
+1039 TAAQ
-1049 GPNNT
+1049 
-1054 LRVEVDFLGLPTGRV
+1054 RV

-1076 LRADGINNVDIGIFK
+1076 LRADGINNIDFGIFK
-1091 NTRIGE
+1091 NTSIGE

-1114 DFGIPEGRA
+1114 DFGIPEGRV
-1123 NSANF
+1123 NSSNF

-1133 TNGGNRRIVLGVRY
+1133 TNGGNRRIVLGLRY

>member
-1 MKATRLVSFLMTLL
+1 MKSTRLLPFLIAFL
-15 LSSAVVAFGQT
+15 LSCSVVAFGQT
-26 TGTISGTVTDEKGAV
+26 TGTISGTVIDEKGAV
-41 IPSATVT
+41 IPNATVT
-48 ARNIDRNISRTMQT
+48 ARSVERNISRTVQT
-62 GSEGHYRF
+62 SSEGTYRF
-70 ENLPVG
+70 ENMPVG

-86 FSKYVQTGI
+86 FAKYVQSGI

-115 EIVTVTENAAIINT
+115 EVVNVVENAALINT

-166 LGAGQTGFAAGIS
+166 LGSGQTGFAAGIS

-212 NPDVIQEVRLITN
+212 NPDLIQEVRLITN

-245 GTNAYHGSL
+245 GTNMYHGSL

-267 NTDKRAGFC
+267 NNDKNAGFC
-276 NSASPNPSRQH
+276 NPNATNPSRRH
-287 APFRIENQIGGTI
+287 APFRIENQIGGTL

-314 TYISG
+314 TIING
-319 QDRTFF
+319 RDRTFF

-351 RQILQA
+351 RAILQA
-357 AAGNLPQVAAL
+357 QAGHLPHVAAL
-368 LKHLPAAQTPINR
+368 LKHLPVAQAPINT
-381 SAPFTVNGQS
+381 SVPFTFNGQS
-391 FSVPLGSLTGST
+391 FNVPLGSLTGST

-413 FRLDHNLSSN
+413 FRLDHNLGSN
-423 HILTARY
+423 HIITGRY

-436 TGGTGQATPPGL
+436 TGGTGQATPTGL
-448 TTQNVNRQQTLALS
+448 TTQNVQRQQTLALS

-474 LRVGYQ
+474 VRVGYQ

-487 ASDPVSEEIPSL
+487 ATDSVSEEIPSI
-499 EISELGLT
+499 EISNIGLT
-507 GFNAANSRTAIGLAV
+507 GFNAAASRTAIGLAV

-536 DNLAWSKGNHAIKLG
+536 DNLSLHRGNHSIKVG
-551 TNIIENRIQSFFFP
+551 TNIIENRIQSFFVP

-580 NDFAQAANINKPL
+580 NDFAEAANINKPL
-593 PGGEAINNYNWFDV
+593 PGGEAINNYNWWDV
-607 HFYAQDEWKIRP
+607 HFYGQDEWKIRP

-630 RPGEATLSLLES
+630 RPGEATLSLLPA
-642 NERIVNLAGGDS
+642 NERIIQVAGGDQ
-654 RFALQPVPKVDKN
+654 RFAMTPVPKVDKN
-667 NFQPRLGFNWNP
+667 NFQPRFGFNWNP
-679 RTDPDGILGFIT
+679 RTDPDGMLGFLT

-721 PFVAAVSLPTDSN
+721 PFIAAVSLPANVT
-734 FAGAASVSDAFTRL
+734 FAGAASVPNAFARL
-748 PNVSNAGVNPNTFTR
+748 PNISNAGVDPATFTR
-763 TIVGEDFRSPYYQS
+763 TVVGQDFRSPYYQS
-777 FSFEAQRELGTNVV
+777 FSFEAQRELGTNLV

-806 TLDGNPRRLE
+806 TLDGNPRLPNC
-816 TLSPAICNPT
+816 TPT
-826 FTGPNADSCRV
+826 STNNCRV
-837 DRSAAV
+837 NPNQAV
-843 VRLRANAASS
+843 IRLRANAASS
-853 IYHSMQA
+853 IYHSMQ
-860 SMEKRLSRGFSAGVH
+860 SSLEKRLSRGFSAGVH
-875 YTWSSFI
+875 YTYSSFI
-882 DSASEIFNPSSGEV
+882 DTASEIFNPSSGEV

-906 SDRARSTYDRPH
+906 NDRARSTYDRPH
-918 RLTGNFVYE
+918 RFTGNFVYE
-927 LPWFQNQ
+927 LPWFQEQ
-934 SGFKGHLLGGWQIN
+934 KGFKGRLLGGWQVN

-959 TVLNGSDPAGTL
+959 TVLNGSDPAGAL

-983 PNVFTNLDVSRMTVS
+983 PNLFTNLDVSRMTTQ
-998 ELFGIDQ
+998 ELFGINQ
-1005 GLRAQAILRAQQ
+1005 ALRNQALAQAQQ
-1017 IFASLANPQPGPLP
+1017 IFNSIPDAQKVAGPLP
-1031 GPPLPFTL
+1031 GPALPFTL
-1039 FTAPQGRIVP
+1039 FTAPRGRIVANP
-1049 GPNNT
+1049 AGSATPFR
-1054 LRVEVDFLGLPTGRV
+1054 LEVDFPGILPGGRV
-1069 GNAGRNI
+1069 GSVGRNI
-1076 LRADGINNVDIGIFK
+1076 LRADGINNVDLGIFK
-1091 NTRIGE
+1091 NTKIGE
-1097 NQRIQF
+1097 TQRLQF

-1123 NSANF
+1123 NSSNF